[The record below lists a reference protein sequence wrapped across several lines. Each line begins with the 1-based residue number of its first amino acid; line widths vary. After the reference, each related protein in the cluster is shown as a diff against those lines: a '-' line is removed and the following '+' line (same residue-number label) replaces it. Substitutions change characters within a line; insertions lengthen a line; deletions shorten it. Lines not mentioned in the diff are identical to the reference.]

1 MIRPRPLPILLTL
14 ALAIFAAPSAQTST
28 PSEGAPRSA
37 AKVDEIEAWVE
48 LHKGLGS
55 PDFLEAHVRDLHVFA
70 AWNIPTSGLNTTY
83 YWVYCR
89 RGGAW
94 TLLKASSFQP
104 AEDQTR
110 YARRSRQAG
119 AALRRPEGG
128 DLRDGLRRGL
138 RGVAV
143 SHLSLTPAPP
153 ARRMAVLP
161 DLGEVL
167 EWPNRAAC

>member
-1 MIRPRPLPILLTL
+1 VTRSRSLPILLTL

-28 PSEGAPRSA
+28 PREGAPRTA
-37 AKVDEIEAWVE
+37 AKVDEIKAWVE

-89 RGGAW
+89 RAGAW

-110 YARRSRQAG
+110 YALVDPVKRE
-119 AALRRPEGG
+119 LRFVGPKEENFET
-128 DLRDGLRRGL
+128 
-138 RGVAV
+138 V
-143 SHLSLTPAPP
+143 S
-153 ARRMAVLP
+153 V
-161 DLGEVL
+161 
-167 EWPNRAAC
+167 AACGE